1 MSFVDICCNCS
12 YRSEFCNVKYH
23 TGIRFTQWVA
33 FLPFLQ
39 IIRGP
44 VPFIDLL
51 NPEICTWKISFP
63 VFYTCSFLF
72 LCVGHSHF
80 DDSPV
85 FLHQIIN
92 HSSHFPWNSFIISQ
106 LFFFSDSF
114 HHISPILLRFVASCL
129 FLAIVFPSY
138 FTHFVLYSLHC
149 IPGIFHNIPVFLRT
163 ILAITIVVISVQSF
177 FLNVPVFLYFF
188 FPFLHLFW
196 PPCFWISVYGV
207 FHTGALP
214 MCCSI
219 TSYFVLFVL
228 CICWVLLFILLAGL
242 PLCNVLLSCTSCL
255 CSIPLPFVQ
264 IPCMFYLPPHARARA
279 HKCCTVNFFV
289 TAICLWISPQ
299 FLFLLK
305 IL

>member
-1 MSFVDICCNCS
+1 LKNFIPRVLHLQFLISLCWPFPFWWFSRFLAPDYQPFQSLSMKF
-12 YRSEFCNVKYH
+12 FYH
-23 TGIRFTQWVA
+23 IPT
-33 FLPFLQ
+33 
-39 IIRGP
+39 
-44 VPFIDLL
+44 
-51 NPEICTWKISFP
+51 
-63 VFYTCSFLF
+63 
-72 LCVGHSHF
+72 
-80 DDSPV
+80 
-85 FLHQIIN
+85 
-92 HSSHFPWNSFIISQ
+92 
-106 LFFFSDSF
+106 FFFSDSF